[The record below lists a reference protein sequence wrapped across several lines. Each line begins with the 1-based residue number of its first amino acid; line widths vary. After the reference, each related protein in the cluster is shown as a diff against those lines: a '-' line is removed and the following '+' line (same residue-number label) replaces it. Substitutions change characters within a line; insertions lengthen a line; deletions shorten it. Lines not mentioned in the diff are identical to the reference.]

1 MINII
6 VAIGKNGLIGNG
18 NALPWHYSSDLQY
31 FKKITSGHTVFMG
44 QNTYLSI
51 GKPLPNREN
60 VVICAPDFKAP
71 EGVVLVHSLDEFFKL
86 YKDKDVFVMGGRQ
99 LYASMLEYADKLYIT
114 HVNAEHEGNIFFPE
128 IDYSKFHKV
137 SSTIDGVLEFA
148 VYERIK

>member
-71 EGVVLVHSLDEFFKL
+71 AGDRKSVV
-86 YKDKDVFVMGGRQ
+86 
-99 LYASMLEYADKLYIT
+99 
-114 HVNAEHEGNIFFPE
+114 
-128 IDYSKFHKV
+128 
-137 SSTIDGVLEFA
+137 
-148 VYERIK
+148 

>member
-18 NALPWHYSSDLQY
+18 NSLPWHYSADLKY
-31 FKKITSGHTVFMG
+31 FKEMTTNHVVFMG

-71 EGVVLVHSLDEFFKL
+71 DGVVLVHSLDEFFEL

-99 LYASMLEYADKLYIT
+99 LYASMLDYADKLYIT
-114 HVNAEHEGNIFFPE
+114 HVNADHVGNIYFPE
-128 IDYSKFHKV
+128 IDYSKFRKT
-137 SSTIDGVLEFA
+137 SSRIDGVLEFA
-148 VYERIK
+148 IYERIK